1 MNNILL
7 SKKAKIKDILPK
19 NMKKEKIKN
28 IEELINQIIIIS
40 KNDINILKYN
50 NNLKLDENDKK
61 IHELSLRLN
70 KINNDLE
77 GIYKITQ

>member
-1 MNNILL
+1 MNEIDKYIN
-7 SKKAKIKDILPK
+7 KIKDILPK